1 MKGFFSFDGPL
12 YKFCVLVYETF
23 MLNLLWFVGS
33 LPIVTMGVSTSALYY
48 VYGKKIKGNSYNIY
62 SDFIKGYKE
71 VFKQALP
78 VGAIIEVILFLSI
91 YNIFKLNRMGSG
103 YLWLEGLQCFI
114 ALQILLIGVFIFT
127 LIARFNMTLLD
138 LIKTSVI
145 LAYRYLFIS
154 VAVLASLLVLILI
167 TAFKPGFSLLLVSFY
182 TLISTYLIEKPIKTL
197 IKSEDT

>member
-12 YKFCVLVYETF
+12 YNFCVLVYETF
-23 MLNLLWFVGS
+23 MLNLLWFIGS
-33 LPIVTMGVSTSALYY
+33 LPIVTIGVSTSALYY

-71 VFKQALP
+71 VFKQALT
-78 VGAIIEVILFLSI
+78 VGAVIEVILLLSI
-91 YNIFKLNRMGSG
+91 YNIFKLNRMGSE

-114 ALQILLIGVFIFT
+114 VFQILLIMAFMFSLV
-127 LIARFNMTLLD
+127 ARFNMTLSD

-145 LAYRYLFIS
+145 LAYKHLFIS
-154 VAVLASLLVLILI
+154 IAVVAILLALILI
-167 TAFKPGFSLLLVSFY
+167 TSFKPGFILFLVSAH

-197 IKSEDT
+197 IKLEDI